1 MAQLS
6 IVVHLV
12 AGEPVPVDGL
22 CPGCLL
28 PALLAVP
35 ITAMCRH
42 GVQQVRP
49 LVVCITDD
57 CSRGVK

>member
-12 AGEPVPVDGL
+12 AGEPEPVDEL

-28 PALLAVP
+28 PSLFAVP
-35 ITAMCRH
+35 ITAKGRH
-42 GVQQVRP
+42 GLTFRP
-49 LVVCITDD
+49 LVVCITDG